1 MMGANTGRFN
11 SVQLPTGASE
21 LDSDEGMRET
31 RAARARPSGASTLA
45 SQRTHTLCP
54 PRSQCPGHL
63 VRRTTPGAMACDPL
77 RRGAYFAIDGRE
89 AKGVACMEGGDRKRV
104 PRVDVRGTTTSARS
118 RGIEPEA
125 PEHRRP

>member
-1 MMGANTGRFN
+1 
-11 SVQLPTGASE
+11 
-21 LDSDEGMRET
+21 MRET
-31 RAARARPSGASTLA
+31 RDARARPRGASTLA
-45 SQRTHTLCP
+45 SLRTHTHQMTGALTA
-54 PRSQCPGHL
+54 RQAQ
-63 VRRTTPGAMACDPL
+63 RTTPGAMACDPL

-104 PRVDVRGTTTSARS
+104 PRVDEPRS